1 MDKDLRFL
9 RNVIDTRSAIHKTPT
24 IPTYSYRGQHDQPK
38 SLTTS
43 IGNATLKATQQYTG
57 TKMIG
62 IAQMHKSNAV
72 PVFSEEEA
80 VNISHM
86 RR

>member
-9 RNVIDTRSAIHKTPT
+9 RNVIDTRSAIHKKPS
-24 IPTYSYRGQHDQPK
+24 IPTYTYRDRDNQPK

-43 IGNATLKATQQYTG
+43 VGNATLKATQMYTG

-72 PVFSEEEA
+72 PVFSDEEVIDIA
-80 VNISHM
+80 RM